1 MNTQTPLAQFHMD
14 KERIAKNAKIHGS
27 LDLGLLIEGRD
38 YDFTPGG
45 VTRMIFPLLK
55 EMLLRGLLENP
66 HWVSFNQ
73 AGPREATIDGIFLH
87 HIALGESKI
96 RGYGYVKEAIWKAFH
111 SIRRTDGGGL
121 LWKDEFSDYVNYN
134 RVTAEEILKLEKK
147 IDFDLFYIHDF
158 QQLPI
163 GNMLRTLKPKVF
175 HWHIPFEDS
184 LIPAKWKEL
193 LSTYFNSYD
202 AVIISCRKYSDD
214 LKRLGYTGKTH
225 HIYPF
230 IDPRRYR
237 EPTQEES
244 NEYIQRLKIGEND
257 KVVLMVAR
265 LDPMKGHDKA
275 VEAIAK
281 VKKDVPEVKL
291 VLVGNGSFSS
301 SEQGLSLS
309 KAETWLTDLRLKA
322 EKLGVDDRIIFAGHL
337 PENLLYA
344 AYDRANLSILP
355 SIREGFG
362 LVVIE
367 SWLYEK
373 PTIVSLK
380 AGVADLIENGVN
392 GLLFDPNDV
401 EELSQKITR
410 ILSDHEFARTLG
422 EEGFNSARKCFLEE
436 GIKGISEV
444 MFGLA

>member
-1 MNTQTPLAQFHMD
+1 MNTQTPLVQFHLARE
-14 KERIAKNAKIHGS
+14 KIAEYARTKGS
-27 LDLGLLIEGRD
+27 LDLNLLVEGRD
-38 YDFTPGG
+38 FDFTPGG
-45 VTRMIFPLLK
+45 VTRMIFPLLT
-55 EMLLRGLLENP
+55 EMQHLGLLETP

-73 AGPREATIDGIFLH
+73 TAPKEASINGINLH
-87 HIALGESKI
+87 HVALREGKI

-111 SIRRTDGGGL
+111 SIRGTDGGGL

-134 RVTAEEILKLEKK
+134 RVTAEEILKLDKK

-163 GNMLRTLKPKVF
+163 GNMLQSLKPKMF
-175 HWHIPFEDS
+175 HWHIPIDES

-202 AVIISCRKYSDD
+202 AIIISCKKYSDD
-214 LKRLGYTGKTH
+214 LKRLGYTGKAR

-237 EPTQEES
+237 KPTQEERD
-244 NEYIQRLKIGEND
+244 EYARTLKIEEHD

-265 LDPMKGHDKA
+265 LDPMKGQDKA
-275 VEAIAK
+275 IEAIARAMK
-281 VKKDVPEVKL
+281 EIHEVKL
-291 VLVGNGSFSS
+291 ILVGNGSFSS
-301 SEQGLSLS
+301 SKQGLSLS
-309 KAETWLTDLRLKA
+309 KAEMWLKGLRSKA
-322 EKLGVDDRIIFAGHL
+322 KNLGVVDQTVFAGHL

-373 PTIVSLK
+373 PTIVSLR
-380 AGVADLIENGVN
+380 AGVADLIENGIN
-392 GLLFDPNDV
+392 GLLFEPNDV
-401 EELSQKITR
+401 EGFSQKITQV
-410 ILSDHEFARTLG
+410 LSDHEFARTLG
-422 EEGFNSARKCFLEE
+422 EEGFKSARKCFLEE
-436 GIKGISEV
+436 GIKGVSEI
-444 MFGLA
+444 MLGLT